1 MVIKITVPLAAALNP
16 IGSAAP
22 MPLTVPPL
30 MLTAPLRPR
39 GSSWWSLP
47 RSTTSVDLMRQTV
60 PWAAAQ
66 WFPTSFAALTTP
78 QSVLP
83 PLLTALDQTLLFVTS
98 CTILCEFCSITSQN
112 TILILKPILIISLK
126 FLSPVITCV
135 HLTVG
140 DFISSNYLNNRA
152 RGENQYFCRLSS

>member
-1 MVIKITVPLAAALNP
+1 M
-16 IGSAAP
+16 
-22 MPLTVPPL
+22 
-30 MLTAPLRPR
+30 
-39 GSSWWSLP
+39 
-47 RSTTSVDLMRQTV
+47 DLMRQTV

-66 WFPTSFAALTTP
+66 WVPTGIAVPTTS

-152 RGENQYFCRLSS
+152 RGENQYFCRLSSFGNNLRNCPKKADSGLGPNQTRPDNKMLSS